1 MHVQEMYRRLTGLV
15 VFRQLLQDPVVAAC
29 GEMLS
34 ARVQGDSG
42 DFSAACA
49 GFEAALFQ
57 SSDSWSRYLREAVL
71 ESENV
76 CIRGQAVGRS
86 SVLQESL
93 RRELAFFDQL
103 SQLRLEDLTA
113 GLPDPP
119 VFLVGW
125 EVSPT
130 EIAREYLR
138 RMEDVGSK
146 GYGIFARYH
155 VFTVEDGHLVPVKHP
170 DPQKLEE
177 LPGYEREREKVI
189 ANTRALLEG
198 KPANN
203 VLLYGDAGTGKSS
216 AIKAIANAFADQGLR
231 LVEVKKNQLYQI
243 PDLMDALASNPLKFI
258 LFIDDL
264 SFTANDD
271 NFAAL
276 KAVLEGGLASRP
288 QNVVIY
294 ATSNRRHL
302 LRETFSDR
310 GGDEVHRADT
320 VQEAVS
326 LSDRFG
332 ISLTFLMP
340 DKQKFLDIVRQ
351 IAADRGL
358 KADPEALL
366 AAAERWA
373 LERGARSP
381 RYARQFIADAEARL
395 ARGEA
400 L

>member
-15 VFRQLLQDPVVAAC
+15 VFRRLLQDPVVAAC

-34 ARVQGDSG
+34 ARVRGDSG

-57 SSDSWSRYLREAVL
+57 SSDSWSCYLRETVL

-103 SQLRLEDLTA
+103 SQLQLEDLTA
-113 GLPDPP
+113 GLREPP
-119 VFLVGW
+119 EFLVGW
-125 EVSPT
+125 VVSPT
-130 EIAREYLR
+130 DITREYLR
-138 RMEDVGSK
+138 RMEEVGVK

-155 VFTVEDGHLVPVKHP
+155 VFTVEEGQLAPVKHP
-170 DPQKLEE
+170 DPQRLEE

-276 KAVLEGGLASRP
+276 KAILEGSVGGLHQPGA
-288 QNVVIY
+288 
-294 ATSNRRHL
+294 
-302 LRETFSDR
+302 
-310 GGDEVHRADT
+310 
-320 VQEAVS
+320 
-326 LSDRFG
+326 G
-332 ISLTFLMP
+332 IC
-340 DKQKFLDIVRQ
+340 RQ
-351 IAADRGL
+351 T
-358 KADPEALL
+358 
-366 AAAERWA
+366 
-373 LERGARSP
+373 GAH
-381 RYARQFIADAEARL
+381 
-395 ARGEA
+395 
-400 L
+400 